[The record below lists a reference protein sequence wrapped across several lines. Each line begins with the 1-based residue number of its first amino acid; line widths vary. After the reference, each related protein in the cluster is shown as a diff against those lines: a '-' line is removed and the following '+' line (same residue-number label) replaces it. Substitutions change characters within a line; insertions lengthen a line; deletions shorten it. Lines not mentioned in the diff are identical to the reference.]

1 VYCYPL
7 ESQLLLTFTQPFH
20 VTSRHDRTRQTASD
34 IRTDATLSRA
44 SQLNLFSS
52 WSATP
57 TMPKGALRRRTRP
70 ASASCANF
78 LQVTC
83 RAVSP
88 VLSFAMTQH
97 VRSADARLQAVTLRP
112 VSEAVSRST
121 VVGPAATM
129 GTVAKIHHAGVDL
142 V

>member
-1 VYCYPL
+1 
-7 ESQLLLTFTQPFH
+7 
-20 VTSRHDRTRQTASD
+20 
-34 IRTDATLSRA
+34 
-44 SQLNLFSS
+44 
-52 WSATP
+52 
-57 TMPKGALRRRTRP
+57 
-70 ASASCANF
+70 
-78 LQVTC
+78 
-83 RAVSP
+83 
-88 VLSFAMTQH
+88 MTQH